1 MVSQTRSVSSRSH
14 APQADGTRSARSNTH
29 NVQRNSHGSHRA
41 NGPKKNRTKRKHL
54 VLKWVLGIFAALLTA
69 GIGLFAYMYV
79 TTSVPEPEAFA
90 LAEKTTVYYSDGTTE
105 IGSYAEQNREIID
118 CSVLPDYVG
127 NAIVSSEDRSFYTNK
142 GIDLVG
148 IARALYNNLT
158 TGSRQGGSTITQQ
171 YAERYYL
178 GETTSYSGKL
188 REAFLAIKIA
198 QQQDKSQV
206 LCN

>member
-127 NAIVSSEDRSFYTNK
+127 NAIVSAEDRSCYTNK

-148 IARALYNNLT
+148 IARAL
-158 TGSRQGGSTITQQ
+158 
-171 YAERYYL
+171 
-178 GETTSYSGKL
+178 
-188 REAFLAIKIA
+188 
-198 QQQDKSQV
+198 
-206 LCN
+206 